1 MEYFITSQLP
11 ERKDISKNVRAIK
24 TRDLWVMIGPIEH
37 GYETYDPL
45 PPATASSIHTTMSLS
60 SQSFS
65 DMTPLPPRLCP
76 IKTKHKGSCKGGK
89 KSTWAITWP
98 YPAALD
104 LGLKW
109 EFPTFRLTFIPLQML
124 FFDISVASLEAKFWQ
139 KRLPRFP
146 TSKFESSER
155 ETAILRETLQACERN
170 WKALTVVTVN

>member
-1 MEYFITSQLP
+1 MGNDRTHRARLWDIWPPPTSHCVIDPHRNEFVFPVIFRHDTAASEALP
-11 ERKDISKNVRAIK
+11 DKNK
-24 TRDLWVMIGPIEH
+24 
-37 GYETYDPL
+37 
-45 PPATASSIHTTMSLS
+45 
-60 SQSFS
+60 
-65 DMTPLPPRLCP
+65 RLRNLQ
-76 IKTKHKGSCKGGK
+76 GWK